1 MTKQLQ
7 SVPKLHI
14 LRLMATGQSTK
25 SKGDS
30 GETMAVE
37 FLLKKSYKLL
47 ERNYRTKTGEV
58 DIVMEDHGII
68 VFVEVKTRKYLGQ
81 GLPEEAVT
89 PRKLSNIKRVGEHYL
104 ITKNFTSKTARI
116 DVVAIELT
124 TAPPTI
130 RHLINVT
137 G

>member
-1 MTKQLQ
+1 
-7 SVPKLHI
+7 
-14 LRLMATGQSTK
+14 
-25 SKGDS
+25 
-30 GETMAVE
+30 MAVE
-37 FLLKKSYKLL
+37 YLLKKGYKLL

-58 DIVMEDHGII
+58 DIIMEDRGII

-89 PRKLSNIKRVGEHYL
+89 PRKLSSIRRVGEFYL
-104 ITKNFTSKTARI
+104 IAKNLLHKSARI

-124 TAPPTI
+124 TTPPTI